1 VAWFGLQRH
10 WDRIASEQRRA
21 AFAACKE
28 RAAGFPWKLTKIRA
42 LFQID
47 QGSNTHFMRTHRP
60 RATPLVRVI
69 LGLLI
74 LPNVTLLPWLTS
86 HYQKICPK
94 KLDEERGVI
103 YPLNEHGSIVY
114 LTLEQHRKMLAGNAY
129 LVGSVFCFF
138 AVGMWIERGKTTIPA
153 DESHS

>member
-1 VAWFGLQRH
+1 MW
-10 WDRIASEQRRA
+10 
-21 AFAACKE
+21 
-28 RAAGFPWKLTKIRA
+28 
-42 LFQID
+42 
-47 QGSNTHFMRTHRP
+47 THRP

-74 LPNVTLLPWLTS
+74 LPNVTLLPWLTN
-86 HYQKICPK
+86 HYQKNCPK